1 VAPGHVQNSV
11 VIYGTCI
18 ASGFQNGGT
27 ANGGKLFSMFQQF
40 HLYIWSSTESALHH
54 AVLHD
59 RMAVSYDPSI
69 SWFVYKL
76 SFLFYLLKS
85 DVRIG
90 DVDGCYGKQTGSG
103 KTHTM
108 QGQMPGSNSIEYVP
122 TEDRGITPRIF
133 EQLFS

>member
-1 VAPGHVQNSV
+1 
-11 VIYGTCI
+11 
-18 ASGFQNGGT
+18 
-27 ANGGKLFSMFQQF
+27 
-40 HLYIWSSTESALHH
+40 
-54 AVLHD
+54 
-59 RMAVSYDPSI
+59 MAVSYDPSI

-108 QGQMPGSNSIEYVP
+108 WGQMPRSNSIDYVP
-122 TEDRGITPRIF
+122 TEDRGITFRIF
-133 EQLFS
+133 EQLFSRIQQVDQFILQKETIQNDVLYMSQNNLVAH